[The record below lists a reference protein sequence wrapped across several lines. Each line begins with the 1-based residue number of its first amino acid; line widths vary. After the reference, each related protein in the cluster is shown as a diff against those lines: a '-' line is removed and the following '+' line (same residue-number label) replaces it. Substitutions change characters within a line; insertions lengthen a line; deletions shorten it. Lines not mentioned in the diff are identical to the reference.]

1 VRCAFPLV
9 FGLALLSSGCA
20 WYGLAPRPPS
30 AGAFHFTI
38 ATYNLNNDDGANPYT
53 LDAIGLAKADIVCLQ
68 EVTELWRMA
77 IEGRY
82 GGSFPHRLF
91 KIDEAGG
98 AAGLGV
104 LSRFPIRDGGWHAGP
119 NGWHPAWHYLV
130 DTPNGT
136 FKILNTHLRMAT
148 GQHGNALQSYL
159 RSGADHEFE
168 IRLFLSQNTDAVPT
182 LVVGDLNEGS
192 RGAAVRYLERSGFHN
207 ALPLYHPE
215 EPTWRYRRWFVFQ
228 FKQELDHILFDAS
241 FAPIDAW
248 VVDAGASDHL
258 PVVAHLEST
267 RRF

>member
-1 VRCAFPLV
+1 MRCAFPLV
-9 FGLALLSSGCA
+9 FGFALLSSGCA

>member
-1 VRCAFPLV
+1 
-9 FGLALLSSGCA
+9 LALGFALASIEVGCG
-20 WYGLAPRPPS
+20 WSRLLPRSPS
-30 AGAFHFTI
+30 AGAFHFAI

-53 LDAIGLAKADIVCLQ
+53 LDAIGLTNADIVCLQ
-68 EVTELWRMA
+68 EVTELWRTA
-77 IEGRY
+77 IEARY
-82 GGSFPHRLF
+82 VGSFPYRLF
-91 KIDEAGG
+91 KIDEGGG

-130 DTPNGT
+130 ETPNGT
-136 FKILNTHLRMAT
+136 FKILNAHLRMAT

-159 RSGADHEFE
+159 RSRTDHEFE

-192 RGAAVRYLERSGFHN
+192 RGAAVRYLERSGFRN

-215 EPTWRYRRWFVFQ
+215 EPTWRYRRWLVFQ
-228 FKQELDHILFDAS
+228 FTQELDHILFDAS
-241 FAPIDAW
+241 FVPIDAW
-248 VVDAGASDHL
+248 VVEGGASDHL
-258 PVVAHLEST
+258 PVVARLEAT